1 MFLFSASFGR
11 GKGTR
16 VSLIPTLLFGLQ
28 AAAQTGAPLA
38 IQPAGTNQFQ
48 ITWPSGTNFSV
59 LQEATALA
67 PTNVWLDLPDAP
79 SILGAR
85 YGIFRDATNGTAF
98 YRLASRGA
106 PGVATPPDPAG
117 TASALVPNTFND
129 LASSTAFLY
138 AGSNAVQIGVASGT
152 IDAVR
157 SSVLRGKVKKR
168 DNSPLAGVRV
178 ALLDHPEYGYT
189 FTRLDGMFDLAVNAG
204 LYTVDLQAIGYCPAQ
219 RQVQAPIQDFRTLKD
234 VVMVGMDPIANPI
247 AFGSNAPAQM
257 AHSSVI
263 TDGDGTRSVSI
274 LFPTGTSA
282 NLVMP
287 DGTSQACNGLTIRA
301 TEFTVGTNGL
311 AAMPAP
317 LPPTS
322 AYTYCAEFTGDEAVN
337 AGARTIVFNQT
348 VWGYLDNFLGIAV
361 GALVPAGSYDPQK
374 AAWVPENNGLVIKI
388 LGVTNGLAQVDLD
401 GRGLAADSGTLA
413 TNQFTTVELQQLAA
427 NYTSGTTLWRMPMA
441 HFCAKDWNFGILW
454 NNAKSPNTPGDKPR
468 TSPEDK
474 SPPNYGTVNYS
485 SQVFEEAIPLAG
497 VPMALHYSSAR
508 VPGYHVL
515 ANAVVPVAGDDS
527 FMSIVDYV
535 EVRSEIAGVVTDLTY
550 TRGSFPPFVTVSW
563 DGYDAYGRF
572 VGGTRNGNTAVAFL
586 YSLIYGGHYGG
597 LIAGA
602 GGGNPIGG
610 EPPLFSLYGQETIG
624 AGLTL
629 NDRGGESGQQVSQAS
644 FDRVFTIP
652 DHRTL
657 GLGGWSLTPHHMYD
671 PDSKYLY
678 LGDGRVLKPQR
689 LGTALNP
696 LPGFGAF
703 AGTTAGASH
712 VAAAADGTLFFYSE
726 NMQDGGFQT
735 RLFERTP
742 TGNFVNIS
750 ATNYI
755 TTPGSFAVSEDWSSA
770 DGQPAANVF
779 STGGIRQ
786 IKAGPD
792 GSLYVRAGRSIARID
807 TSGMVRVVLGMG
819 SGLTYPPDGTLARAA
834 YCQSSGNGFLAV
846 GPDGTVYYD
855 DAWTI
860 QGTNYTFVRKV
871 APDGRIYTITGQA
884 GPLTG
889 TWWGDEMAKPADQA
903 RMNGVQ
909 GLAVGLD
916 GSIYISPSTGYPWEG
931 GIYKITPTGVTE
943 MVMVNIPV
951 TTVGN
956 EQYISFDPQGNRYTG
971 DEGSSAASAT
981 NGIGSVGSSARS
993 LQIAPDGSILFLAD
1007 YSLDTEIWR
1016 ITPNGIRERLAGR
1029 GPGTTVTLLN
1039 TPQEG
1044 GNPLKTELYYLNE
1057 FALGPDGGLTLATPS
1072 GFNWSPLMTMAHIG
1086 PSLPGFIASQI
1097 EIPSE
1102 DGSEVYVFDEHG
1114 RHLLTLNGLTGTTN
1128 WVFSYNAL
1136 NLVTDL
1142 TDANGLVTH
1151 IQRNS
1156 AGTPTV
1162 IIGPYGQQTV
1172 LGVDANGFL
1181 SKVTNPA
1188 NEAITVVNTTNGL
1201 LSSITGPLSHAYTV
1215 TYDTN
1220 GLVAQV
1226 RDPLGGGMDL
1236 TRTDTGSQVS
1246 VVSSTTLTNV
1256 EARSLSLLLSG
1267 DTQMAA
1273 SASDGTFTTTLL
1285 QVSGHQSIQDIAG
1298 VDGEYDFGGDPRFPQ
1313 DTRLLSSESL
1323 RLPGGLTRQLT
1334 VSRST
1339 TLSDPG
1345 NPAAVFAIA
1354 AITNQATLN
1363 GQVYTTIYDG
1373 TNHVGVATT
1382 PEGRQQVTRLDAQGR
1397 LIHGQLPGQTP
1408 VDFSYDAQGRLAQV
1422 LDTAAA
1428 GRRLTQFTYDGL
1440 GQLST
1445 VVDPLN
1451 RTNRYAYDAAGRLQ
1465 QLTLADGQVANFQSD
1480 AEFHLISVT
1489 PPGRPAHHFDYNA
1502 VGLATNYT
1510 PPVVSG
1516 LNESVGYQYN
1526 ADRALTRVSL
1536 PDGQDVLFIR
1546 GPGGRMAQFA
1556 LGSGPTLAY
1565 AYSTETGL
1573 LTNVVSTTGDSLSFG
1588 YQGSFPVTMAWS
1600 GSITGT
1606 VAFTL
1611 NSDFLPASQA
1621 VNGAAVAFAYDHD
1634 RLLTQAGNLT
1644 LTRNTNGFV
1653 TATALGI
1660 VTDARQFDDRG
1671 LPTNYVAKVNGTSV
1685 WSVALNYDSVNRL
1698 TNKVENIGGVLRTLG
1713 YAYDISGRLAGVWLN
1728 GALVTTYTYD
1738 ANGNRLTR
1746 NAESATYDVQDRVQT
1761 YAGAS
1766 FAWSLNGDLRTRTS
1780 GGQTTTYTYDA
1791 RGSLAEV
1798 APQTGSRISYV
1809 NDAAGRRIAKK
1820 VDGTLQRG
1828 WLWDDDQPIA
1838 ELDGS
1843 SAVTSRFIYAADNG
1857 TASFLI
1863 QGTNTYRLLSDER
1876 GSVRLVVNLADGSI
1890 AQQLDY
1896 DEFGRVLADS
1906 APGFQPFGYAGGL
1919 YDPDTGLVRFGARDY
1934 SAETGQWTARD
1945 PINFEGD
1952 QLSLYAYVNN
1962 DPINLKDHSGTGPL
1976 ERGTI
1981 VPQIINA
1988 ALLLSGTQFSLH
2000 NHAFLPINHPEY
2012 SCVGA
2017 SASRAQYL
2025 AQFFPGNVRIGS
2037 ATFAWNLNVSVD
2049 VNANGNLLS
2058 PHTANIIEI
2067 PGTDGTT
2074 HFFYV
2079 DNYLYTPTVRD
2090 LGTYLPYGLVWTP
2103 GSKIYHG
2110 TGPR

>member
-1 MFLFSASFGR
+1 MFFFKVSFGR
-11 GKGTR
+11 GKETGF
-16 VSLIPTLLFGLQ
+16 SLIAALLFGLQ

-38 IQPAGTNQFQ
+38 IQPSGTNQVQ

-79 SILGAR
+79 SILGTR
-85 YGIFRDATNGTAF
+85 YGIFRDATSGAAF
-98 YRLASRGA
+98 YRLASRGQL
-106 PGVATPPDPAG
+106 GVATPPDPAG

-178 ALLDHPEYGYT
+178 AILDHPEYGYT

-234 VVMVGMDPIANPI
+234 VVLVGMDPIANPI
-247 AFGSNAPAQM
+247 AFGSNSPPQI
-257 AHSSVI
+257 AHSSVVS
-263 TDGDGTRSVSI
+263 DADGTRSVSL
-274 LFPTGTSA
+274 LFPAGTSA

-287 DGTSQACNGLTIRA
+287 DGTTRACNGLTIRA

-361 GALVPAGSYDPQK
+361 GALVPAGSYDRQK
-374 AAWVPENNGLVIKI
+374 AAWVPENNGRVIKI
-388 LGVTNGLAQVDLD
+388 LGITNGLAQVDLD
-401 GRGLAADSGTLA
+401 GSGVAADSGTLA

-427 NYTSGTTLWRMPMA
+427 NYASGTTLWRMPMA
-441 HFCAKDWNFGILW
+441 HFCAIDWNFGFLW
-454 NNAKSPNTPGDKPR
+454 NTAKSPNHPGDKPQ
-468 TSPEDK
+468 TLPDK
-474 SPPNYGTVNYS
+474 SPPDYGTVDYS
-485 SQVFEEAIPLAG
+485 SQVFEEAIPLVG

-508 VPGYHVL
+508 VPGYRVL
-515 ANAVVPVAGDDS
+515 ANVVVPVGAGANLAGIDTA
-527 FMSIVDYV
+527 
-535 EVRSEIAGVVTDLTY
+535 EVRTEIAGVVTDVTY
-550 TRGSFPPFVTVSW
+550 GMGTTNSAIPDFATISW

-572 VGGTRNGNTAVAFL
+572 VGGTRSGSTAVTFL
-586 YSLIYGGHYGG
+586 YPIIYRGM
-597 LIAGA
+597 IAGA
-602 GGGNPIGG
+602 GGGNPMGAAL
-610 EPPLFSLYGQETIG
+610 LFGLFGQETVG
-624 AGLTL
+624 TGHTATGL
-629 NDRGGESGQQVSQAS
+629 QAKEAL
-644 FDRVFTIP
+644 FDRLFTIP

-657 GLGGWSLTPHHMYD
+657 GLGGWSLTPHHLYD
-671 PDSKYLY
+671 TESKYLY
-678 LGDGRVLKPQR
+678 LGDGRVLKPEHLGNAVER
-689 LGTALNP
+689 LQY
-696 LPGFGAF
+696 FEAF
-703 AGTTAGASH
+703 AGASAGATH
-712 VAAAADGTLFFYSE
+712 VAAAADGTLFFSSYNAGSG
-726 NMQDGGFQT
+726 NPPGLQSA
-735 RLFERTP
+735 LFKRTP
-742 TGNFVNIS
+742 DGQY
-750 ATNYI
+750 AYI
-755 TTPGSFAVSEDWSSA
+755 TATSTVNPLIELSVA
-770 DGQPAANVF
+770 DGQPASKVYLF
-779 STGGIRQ
+779 SQIGQ
-786 IKAGPD
+786 IKAGSD
-792 GSLYVRAGRSIARID
+792 GSLYARNDRSIARID
-807 TSGMVRVVLGMG
+807 PGGTVHIVLGMG

-834 YCQSSGNGFLAV
+834 YCQPSTGGGGFLAV

-855 DAWTI
+855 DRWTI
-860 QGTNYTFVRKV
+860 QGTDYTFVRKV
-871 APDGRIYTITGQA
+871 APDGRIYTLTGQA
-884 GPLTG
+884 GPLPG
-889 TWWGDEMAKPADQA
+889 TWWGDEMGKPADQA
-903 RMNGVQ
+903 RMNQVQ
-909 GLAVGLD
+909 GLAVGPD
-916 GSIYISPSTGYPWEG
+916 GSVYISPSTGYPWEG
-931 GIYKITPTGVTE
+931 GIYKITPGGVTE
-943 MVMVNIPV
+943 MVMANIPV
-951 TTVGN
+951 TKVGN
-956 EQYISFDPQGNRYTG
+956 ENSGYSG
-971 DEGSSAASAT
+971 DEGSSAASPT
-981 NGIGSVGSSARS
+981 NGLWLVGASARS

>member
-1 MFLFSASFGR
+1 MFVFNASFGC
-11 GKGTR
+11 GKGTG
-16 VSLIPTLLFGLQ
+16 VTLIAALLFGLQ
-28 AAAQTGAPLA
+28 AAAQTGPPLA
-38 IQPAGTNQFQ
+38 IQPSGTNQVQ
-48 ITWPSGTNFSV
+48 ITWPSGTNFTV

-85 YGIFRDATNGTAF
+85 YGIFRDATNGASF

-168 DNSPLAGVRV
+168 DNSPLPGVRV

-234 VVMVGMDPIANPI
+234 VVMVGMDPVANAI

-287 DGTSQACNGLTIRA
+287 DGTSKACNGLTIRA

-348 VWGYLDNFLGIAV
+348 VWGYLDNFLGITV
-361 GALVPAGSYDPQK
+361 GTLVPAGSYDRQK
-374 AAWVPENNGLVIKI
+374 AAWVPEDNGRVIKI

-401 GRGLAADSGTLA
+401 GSGVAADSGTLA

-454 NNAKSPNTPGDKPR
+454 NGAKSPNTPGDKPR

-485 SQVFEEAIPLAG
+485 SQVFEEAIPLVG
-497 VPMALHYSSAR
+497 VPMALNYSSAR

-515 ANAVVPVAGDDS
+515 ANAVVPVSSGDYGGVNDPA
-527 FMSIVDYV
+527 SI

-550 TRGSFPPFVTVSW
+550 TANLTNSGFPTFPAFATISW

-572 VGGTRNGNTAVAFL
+572 VGGTRSGNTAVTFL
-586 YSLIYGGHYGG
+586 YPIIYRGM
-597 LIAGA
+597 IAGA
-602 GGGNPIGG
+602 GGGNPIDAG
-610 EPPLFSLYGQETIG
+610 PLFGLFGQETIG
-624 AGLTL
+624 GGLTL
-629 NDRGGESGQQVSQAS
+629 NDRGFETGQQVKQAS

-703 AGTTAGASH
+703 AGTTAGATH
-712 VAAAADGTLFFYSE
+712 VAAAADGTLFFSSF
-726 NMQDGGFQT
+726 NAGSGNPPGLQNA
-735 RLFERTP
+735 LFKRTP
-742 TGNFVNIS
+742 DGHY
-750 ATNYI
+750 AYI
-755 TTPGSFAVSEDWSSA
+755 TATSTVNPLIDLSVA
-770 DGQPAANVF
+770 DGQPASKVYPSAQI
-779 STGGIRQ
+779 GQ

-792 GSLYVRAGRSIARID
+792 GSLYVRSDYSIARID
-807 TSGMVRVVLGMG
+807 TGGTVHIVLGMG

-834 YCQSSGNGFLAV
+834 YCQQSTGGGGFLAV

-855 DAWTI
+855 DRWTI
-860 QGTNYTFVRKV
+860 QGTDYTFVRKV

-884 GPLTG
+884 GPLPG
-889 TWWGDEMAKPADQA
+889 TWWGDEMGKPADQA
-903 RMNGVQ
+903 RMNQVQ

-931 GIYKITPTGVTE
+931 GIYKITPGGVTE

-956 EQYISFDPQGNRYTG
+956 EQYISFDPQGNRYNG

-981 NGIGSVGSSARS
+981 NGIWSVGSSARS
-993 LQIAPDGSILFLAD
+993 LQIAPDGSVLFLAD
-1007 YSLDTEIWR
+1007 WSLDTELWR

-1029 GPGTTVTLLN
+1029 GSSPLVTVPNSPLA
-1039 TPQEG
+1039 G
-1044 GNPLKTELYYLNE
+1044 GNPLNSELYYTYD
-1057 FALGPDGGLTLATPS
+1057 FAVAPDGGLTLVTQTD
-1072 GFNWSPLMTMAHIG
+1072 FLWSPSMTMAYIG
-1086 PSLPGFIASQI
+1086 PALSGFSASEIQ
-1097 EIPSE
+1097 IPSE

-1128 WVFSYNAL
+1128 WLFSYNTL

-1151 IQRNS
+1151 IQRDV
-1156 AGTPTV
+1156 AGTPTAIV
-1162 IIGPYGQQTV
+1162 GLYGQQTV
-1172 LGVDANGFL
+1172 LGLDAKGFL
-1181 SKVTNPA
+1181 SLVRNPA
-1188 NEAITVVNTTNGL
+1188 NEATTLVNTPNGL
-1201 LSSITGPLSHAYTV
+1201 LSLITGPLNHTYTV
-1215 TYDTN
+1215 LYDTN

-1226 RDPLGGGMDL
+1226 RDPLGGGMNL
-1236 TRTDTGSQVS
+1236 SQTDTGSQVS
-1246 VVSSTTLTNV
+1246 TLAVTTLTNV
-1256 EARSLSLLLSG
+1256 EARLLTLQPSG
-1267 DTQMAA
+1267 DTEI
-1273 SASDGTFTTTLL
+1273 SASSSDGSFWSTLL
-1285 QVSGHQSIQDIAG
+1285 QLSGHESVQDSTG
-1298 VDGEYDFGGDPRFPQ
+1298 VDGEYDFVGDPRFPQ
-1313 DTRLLSSESL
+1313 DTRLLSSETL
-1323 RLPGGLTRQLT
+1323 TLPGNLTAKLT

-1339 TLSDPG
+1339 TLLDSN

-1354 AITNQATLN
+1354 AISNQMALN
-1363 GQVYTTIYDG
+1363 GNVYATTYNG
-1373 TNHVGVATT
+1373 TNRIAITT
-1382 PEGRQQVTRLDAQGR
+1382 SPEGRQQTIALDAQAR
-1397 LIHGQLPGQTP
+1397 VIHSQMPGQTP
-1408 VDFSYDAQGRLAQV
+1408 VDLSYDAQGRVAQV
-1422 LDTAAA
+1422 LDSAAV
-1428 GRRLTQFTYDGL
+1428 GVRQTQFAYDAL
-1440 GQLST
+1440 GRLST
-1445 VVDPLN
+1445 LVDPLN
-1451 RTNRYAYDAAGRLQ
+1451 RTNSYSYDSAGRLQ

-1480 AEFHLISVT
+1480 AEFHVTSVT
-1489 PPGRPAHHFDYNA
+1489 PPGRPAHQFDYNA
-1502 VGLATNYT
+1502 VGMATNYV
-1510 PPVVSG
+1510 PPVVNG
-1516 LNESVGYQYN
+1516 LNESVGYQYD

-1536 PDGQDVLFIR
+1536 PDGQNVVFTR
-1546 GPGGRMAQFA
+1546 GPGSRIAQLA
-1556 LGSGPTLAY
+1556 LGSGPALTY
-1565 AYSTETGL
+1565 GYSTQTGL
-1573 LTNVVSTTGDSLSFG
+1573 LTNVVSTTGDSLNFG
-1588 YQGSFPVTMAWS
+1588 YQGSFRLAVAWS
-1600 GSITGT
+1600 GSITGA
-1606 VAFTL
+1606 VGYTL

-1621 VNGAAVAFAYDHD
+1621 VNGAVVAFAYDHD

-1653 TATALGI
+1653 TATSLGN

-1671 LPTNYVAKVNGTSV
+1671 LITNYTASVSGTSV
-1685 WSVALNYDSVNRL
+1685 WSVALSYDLINRI
-1698 TNKVENIGGVLRTLG
+1698 TNKIETMGGVTRTLG
-1713 YAYDISGRLAGVWLN
+1713 YAYDVSGRLKEVWQD

-1738 ANGNRLTR
+1738 ANGNRLSR
-1746 NAESATYDVQDRVQT
+1746 NLESATYDAQDRIQT
-1761 YAGAS
+1761 YAGDS
-1766 FAWSLNGDLRTRTS
+1766 FGWSLNGDLRTRTS
-1780 GGQTTTYTYDA
+1780 GGQTTSFTYDV
-1791 RGSLAEV
+1791 RGSLV
-1798 APQTGSRISYV
+1798 SVTQPVGPPITYL
-1809 NDAAGRRIAKK
+1809 NDAAGRRIGKQSG
-1820 VDGTLQRG
+1820 GTLQRG
-1828 WLWDDDQPIA
+1828 WLWDGDQPVA
-1838 ELDGS
+1838 ELDANG
-1843 SAVTSRFIYAADNG
+1843 AVALRFVYAADDQ
-1857 TASFLI
+1857 TPSFLI
-1863 QGTNTYRLLSDER
+1863 KGANTYRVLSDER
-1876 GSVRLVVNLADGSI
+1876 GSVRMVVNIADGSI

-1906 APGFQPFGYAGGL
+1906 NPGFQPFGFAGGL

-1934 SAETGQWTARD
+1934 SSETGQWAARD
-1945 PINFEGD
+1945 PILFGGG
-1952 QLSLYAYVNN
+1952 QFSLYAYAHN
-1962 DPINLKDHSGTGPL
+1962 DPINFLDSVGTGPYN
-1976 ERGTI
+1976 RYQ
-1981 VPQIINA
+1981 PPP
-1988 ALLLSGTQFSLH
+1988 LSFRAPTVIETSKG
-2000 NHAFLPINHPEY
+2000 EY
-2012 SCVGA
+2012 
-2017 SASRAQYL
+2017 
-2025 AQFFPGNVRIGS
+2025 I
-2037 ATFAWNLNVSVD
+2037 FAWGMIQFQAPPRERS
-2049 VNANGNLLS
+2049 LS
-2058 PHTANIIEI
+2058 R
-2067 PGTDGTT
+2067 
-2074 HFFYV
+2074 YV
-2079 DNYLYTPTVRD
+2079 IAA
-2090 LGTYLPYGLVWTP
+2090 GP
-2103 GSKIYHG
+2103 GSMSAVFKPAREGVLMNGYINNVNNVKVLGISHAGNPGFLLGLADNVDLAVFETEGRLQFLLMSPDGRTLGELVPNKESELKFY
-2110 TGPR
+2110 R